1 LGLEG
6 TRLSIGTDNAIRKF
20 ASEKNGR
27 SLILSPPTI
36 LGRGL
41 GAGRT
46 ETHQCTMYDIILKNG
61 AASLGGAGT
70 NAWSTIS
77 IKDLG
82 RACVLLLEE
91 ARK

>member
-1 LGLEG
+1 
-6 TRLSIGTDNAIRKF
+6 
-20 ASEKNGR
+20 
-27 SLILSPPTI
+27 
-36 LGRGL
+36 
-41 GAGRT
+41 
-46 ETHQCTMYDIILKNG
+46 MYDIILKNG

-91 ARK
+91 ARKRDESRLQCGQNGYYFIEAFELSLTDRAKACMGRLYKEGKISMPGVQ